1 MSLYIHPENQ
11 ELLWK
16 IINKCP
22 LFEKMGQGSRNWFK
36 NIVQLFYEKSGESVA
51 TLPQLKQIN
60 QETILYMVENLNH
73 STGVSGPP
81 SSTGSLQST
90 EKYKDNNIH
99 TSVDAALHS
108 RKSLS
113 TEPYTVVPDPYTV
126 VPDPY
131 TVRPPPKMD
140 TNAFGERQKEYNNM
154 LTKPLPPEPNFS
166 EKFTDEAI
174 SNMDELIAQHKKQRE
189 EELKQYAPTE
199 VTTEISKNI

>member
-16 IINKCP
+16 IINKYP
-22 LFEKMGQGSRNWFK
+22 LFEKMGQGSKNWFK
-36 NIVQLFYEKSGESVA
+36 NIVQMFYEKSGELVTS
-51 TLPQLKQIN
+51 LPQLKQIN

-73 STGVSGPP
+73 PTL
-81 SSTGSLQST
+81 STGSLQST

-99 TSVDAALHS
+99 NSVDMALHS
-108 RKSLS
+108 RKTLS
-113 TEPYTVVPDPYTV
+113 TEPYNV

-154 LTKPLPPEPNFS
+154 LAKPLPPEPNFS
-166 EKFTDEAI
+166 EKFADEAI

-189 EELKQYAPTE
+189 EELKQYTPTEVLTE
-199 VTTEISKNI
+199 VTTEVSKNI